1 MLSSK
6 FTKPLCCLSD
16 LTSIISYF
24 IFRSSLGVNPFQQYR
39 SSVLISGVDTPDCDR
54 TLQVCTALPS
64 PLQQPLSRPAV
75 EPQGEAEADFS
86 MLKTRFK
93 LLAVTE
99 QETNTAELSKY
110 SNH

>member
-1 MLSSK
+1 M
-6 FTKPLCCLSD
+6 
-16 LTSIISYF
+16 
-24 IFRSSLGVNPFQQYR
+24 GVNPFQQYR

-54 TLQVCTALPS
+54 TLQVCTAVSDHSPLPS

-75 EPQGEAEADFS
+75 EPQGKAEADFS